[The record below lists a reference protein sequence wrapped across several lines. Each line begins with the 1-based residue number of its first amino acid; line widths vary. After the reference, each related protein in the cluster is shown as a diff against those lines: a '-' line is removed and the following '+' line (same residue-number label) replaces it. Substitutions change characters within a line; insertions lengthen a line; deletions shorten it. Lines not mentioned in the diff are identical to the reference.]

1 MAKNVTLTLTATEAQ
16 WLYEMLA
23 DVFDAGASTEH
34 DEMMADRIA
43 DLLDMAAVKDVSNG

>member
-1 MAKNVTLTLTATEAQ
+1 MAKPVTISLTATEAQ
-16 WLYEMLA
+16 WLYEMMS

-43 DLLDMAAVKDVSNG
+43 DLLDQATVGE